1 MEENIKEKDFATM
14 LNEQLEEQ
22 KMKVVEEGIN
32 PENIEYLSEL
42 VDICKDLKKIE
53 KIDYEMEESN
63 MMYRESGYGYS
74 NSGDYG
80 RRSRD
85 SRGRYNEGGQYG
97 RRSSGGYR
105 GHDMLDTMYQHY
117 GNYGASRDEYH
128 NSGDY
133 RAKEDS
139 KMALKKMLESA
150 EDFMA
155 MLMEEAE
162 SQEEVEMVK
171 QTAKEIAMM

>member
-1 MEENIKEKDFATM
+1 MKEKDFMNT
-14 LNEQLEEQ
+14 LHEQLEEQ
-22 KMKVVEEGIN
+22 KIKVVEEGIN
-32 PENIEYLSEL
+32 PDNIGYLSEL
-42 VDICKDLKKIE
+42 IDICKDLKKIE

-63 MMYRESGYGYS
+63 MMYRDGGY
-74 NSGDYG
+74 DYG

-85 SRGRYNEGGQYG
+85 SRGRYNEGGQYNRRGSG
-97 RRSSGGYR
+97 RGYR
-105 GHDMLDTMYQHY
+105 GHDMLDMMSQHY
-117 GNYGASRDEYH
+117 STYGASKDEYR

-133 RAKEDS
+133 RAQEDS

>member
-1 MEENIKEKDFATM
+1 MDEETKNTDFTEM
-14 LNEQLEEQ
+14 LMQQLEEQ
-22 KMKVVEEGIN
+22 KHKVVEEGIS
-32 PENIEYLSEL
+32 PDNIEYLSEL

-63 MMYRESGYGYS
+63 MMYRDGGY
-74 NSGDYG
+74 DYG

-85 SRGRYNEGGQYG
+85 SRGRYNEGGQYN
-97 RRSSGGYR
+97 RRSSGRGYR
-105 GHDMLDTMYQHY
+105 GHDMLDMMNQHY
-117 GNYGASRDEYH
+117 STYGASKDEYR

-133 RAKEDS
+133 RAQEDS